1 MPLFGLFLSPDAV
14 VVVVVVVSSTQ
25 LVGSLKP
32 PENKSNRLAP
42 PPMGE
47 FISSMLLLPVTLLME
62 VLSSFACK
70 TAPQLKQRDWAGRSP
85 STRFPLLL
93 FFITVAGAP
102 QFGHSPFTVFK
113 EVQIWKPTVATRG
126 RRNAN
131 TKNELKIPR
140 TNPPRGET
148 KNPITNNNVT
158 APFAISAIS
167 LLPPPPPPLG
177 GRLYMDKL
185 VGDGILALSGK
196 DARKVFLVDAKA
208 RGENTILG
216 PDFDT
221 VDLIEN
227 AFEDDI
233 IRNGARAMNAARNP
247 RELVDGRCVM
257 ILRR

>member
-1 MPLFGLFLSPDAV
+1 MF
-14 VVVVVVVSSTQ
+14 
-25 LVGSLKP
+25 
-32 PENKSNRLAP
+32 
-42 PPMGE
+42 
-47 FISSMLLLPVTLLME
+47 
-62 VLSSFACK
+62 
-70 TAPQLKQRDWAGRSP
+70 
-85 STRFPLLL
+85 L

-148 KNPITNNNVT
+148 KNPTTNKSVT

-167 LLPPPPPPLG
+167 FLPPSPPPLG

-185 VGDGILALSGK
+185 VGDDIRALSEK
-196 DARKVFLVDAKA
+196 DARKVFFGGAKV
-208 RGENTILG
+208 RGEDSILG
-216 PDFDT
+216 PYFDT
-221 VDLIEN
+221 VDAIEN

-233 IRNGARAMNAARNP
+233 IRNRARATITARNP
-247 RELVDGRCVM
+247 RELMHGRCVM
-257 ILRR
+257 ILRRLVEVGLLLELLKKLSFE